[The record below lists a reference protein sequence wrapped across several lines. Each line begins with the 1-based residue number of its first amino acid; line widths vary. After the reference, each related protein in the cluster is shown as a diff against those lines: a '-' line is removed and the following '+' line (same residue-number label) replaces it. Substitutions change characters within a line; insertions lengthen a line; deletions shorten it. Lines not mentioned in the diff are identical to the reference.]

1 MKSLVLFSYKQPV
14 EGSTFRWGILQN
26 RRDTKKSP
34 LSWTTLTGAYRK
46 HDPEFERSK
55 NLSVVKTRK
64 GQQAFYR
71 ERTNWSFRI
80 PFVGSLVS
88 PLV

>member
-1 MKSLVLFSYKQPV
+1 MKSLILMSYKQPV
-14 EGSTFRWGILQN
+14 KGSTFRWGVLESN
-26 RRDTKKSP
+26 RDTEKNP
-34 LSWTTLTGAYRK
+34 LSWETEHGNYRK

-64 GQQAFYR
+64 GMQAFYR

>member
-1 MKSLVLFSYKQPV
+1 MKSLILMSYKQPV
-14 EGSTFRWGILQN
+14 KGSTFRWGVLESN
-26 RRDTKKSP
+26 RDITKEP
-34 LSWTTLTGAYRK
+34 LCTSTIDGNYRK
-46 HDPEFERSK
+46 KDPEFERSK

-64 GQQAFYR
+64 GPQAFYR
-71 ERTNWSFRI
+71 ERTNWSVRI